1 MERSHWTGWTIV
13 INVTALWLTGC
24 LITSLSLSLTPTN
37 RTICQ
42 SPEAGLLLNDW
53 LLHSSFVAL
62 LNATL
67 LTLLYNIQQWMFP
80 TFRNTEEGGAEDDE
94 EEEEEE
100 EEQNNRKKRMIRYML
115 HLPLLILTIL
125 FLAYLIMT
133 LFSGIQILSD
143 CQFQSLHSLATSIYC
158 LNVCTVVMLFLLR
171 FLSPLCLICKKRL
184 FNSQ

>member
-1 MERSHWTGWTIV
+1 MERTHWTRWTII
-13 INVTALWLTGC
+13 INIVALWLIGS

-42 SPEAGLLLNDW
+42 TPVAGLQLNEW
-53 LLHSSFVAL
+53 LMHSSFVAL
-62 LNATL
+62 INTTC

-80 TFRNTEEGGAEDDE
+80 TLQKSPEEEEEDDE

-100 EEQNNRKKRMIRYML
+100 EGWSERKKRMIRYML
-115 HLPLLILTIL
+115 HLPLLIMTLI
-125 FLAYLIMT
+125 FLIYLVVT
-133 LFSGIQILSD
+133 LFSGIAILSE

-158 LNVCTVVMLFLLR
+158 LNVCTVVVLFVMY
-171 FLSPLCLICKKRL
+171 FISPLCLVCKKRL